1 MESDGYGIFCGYVSP
16 VCKLV
21 WVQGGG
27 ETGFDVS
34 QNQFL
39 KALGNDWGEAGGGC
53 SSRQSDVAECRV

>member
-1 MESDGYGIFCGYVSP
+1 MESDGYCVVGGSVSP

-21 WVQGGG
+21 CVQGGG

-39 KALGNDWGEAGGGC
+39 KALGDDWGECYGAEVIEAGSG
-53 SSRQSDVAECRV
+53 